1 MAKLCT
7 AVVQITAM
15 HQEGEAR
22 SERMALREL
31 AGNLFRAAD
40 ERR

>member
-15 HQEGEAR
+15 HQVEKTR
-22 SERMALREL
+22 SERMALLKL
-31 AGNLFRAAD
+31 AGYLFRAAD